1 MNSCTNDVP
10 NIVEEMASPTV
21 SLIKSITNKNV
32 FAFSLPKPAALV
44 IDCLA
49 FSMTI
54 SFEIYTNIEFQ
65 SLMISVAITSQF
77 VSNISPLGSMSFT
90 PLSGSGLWEAVI
102 ITPTTEPPK
111 TRDLKVANT
120 PIRNITLSKKS
131 ALKVCN
137 NIIKSFNVI
146 LIKNKHNLNLCLDL

>member
-1 MNSCTNDVP
+1 MSIKFAKDVFL
-10 NIVEEMASPTV
+10 VPTRNTCGG
-21 SLIKSITNKNV
+21 LITN
-32 FAFSLPKPAALV
+32 FGLRPPA
-44 IDCLA
+44 
-49 FSMTI
+49 I
-54 SFEIYTNIEFQ
+54 SG
-65 SLMISVAITSQF
+65 SVAITSQF

-137 NIIKSFNVI
+137 NIIKSFNFM
-146 LIKNKHNLNLCLDL
+146 LIKKKHNLNLCLDL